1 MSRIELKEIGQTTEV
16 TLTLKNIGNTATTY
30 TLDKSYLMTEK
41 ADPQSKIVKSAL
53 IEGGSISL
61 SQNSITVPANG
72 QTTVKMTIKLPSSF
86 AKQQFAEGFYD

>member
-1 MSRIELKEIGQTTEV
+1 MIITYPTHQEDRGRYDSNKNAINNEVIVTDSKGSAAIELKEIGQTTEV

-53 IEGGSISL
+53 L
-61 SQNSITVPANG
+61 KVVVYP
-72 QTTVKMTIKLPSSF
+72 
-86 AKQQFAEGFYD
+86 